1 MDYSTPGF
9 EGMHVWKEVK
19 TFSMQNYK
27 QLKTIFFIL
36 INSYVVHNS
45 KSKKMHEK

>member
-19 TFSMQNYK
+19 NLFNAELQAVEKCFSVC
-27 QLKTIFFIL
+27 L
-36 INSYVVHNS
+36 IEMKFMKGNKRARIH
-45 KSKKMHEK
+45 